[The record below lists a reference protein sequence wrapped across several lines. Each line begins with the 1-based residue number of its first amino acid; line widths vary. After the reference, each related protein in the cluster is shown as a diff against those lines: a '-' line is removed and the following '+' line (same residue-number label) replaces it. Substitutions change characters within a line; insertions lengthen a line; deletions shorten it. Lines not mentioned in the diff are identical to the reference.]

1 MALPTTALVG
11 AIMMIAS
18 GTDHLPSLDQNSKYE
33 VHEAEGYRDFRNNP
47 AKAIG
52 ARVPMAERLGLEF
65 IPVPIY
71 TLEALD
77 HTDLTLEGEILQ
89 REGAPFR
96 YGVSRKL
103 NVQEQDGVWVN
114 VPGGR
119 LWQMEVRS
127 EGAENLMLKIENMNL
142 PEGAELRSYV
152 RDLPETLNGP
162 FTEEGPCR
170 EGTQSVWTRIE
181 AVDNVVIEYFEP
193 EAIAGVQGLP
203 FTLGEVIHGYIP
215 ILKDGLAGGSGS
227 CHNEATCY
235 DDWEDVGDATA
246 LVVFSGSLCSGQ
258 LIATSNQD
266 QTAYYLT
273 AAHCISSS
281 SVASGAQFIFKY
293 ERLNCSGSSYNGV
306 AVNGSTLIDTHGQSD
321 NTLLRINGSLPTSV
335 FWVGWTTEIAPTNLP
350 ITCLHHPA
358 GDRMKYSTGTINSN
372 PVCGSSTYWFG
383 VRWNDGVT
391 EGGSSGSGAYRTSD
405 QKLMGVLTCGA
416 SSCSNTNGLD
426 GYGRFQ
432 RAYTTGGFAEFLE
445 LGPPGDDLY
454 EDNDSCGEALLTA
467 AGSYNDLIVK
477 AKDEDWFRV
486 NVPSGQTA
494 KFDFDFVD
502 SNGDIDI
509 ELYSISCSGALVD
522 VGESNTNDESVQW
535 SNFDSITRRVF
546 ARVFMYDGSENS
558 YDMDIVFED
567 NPEPQGTCC
576 VSTACFLDTEANCV
590 AGGGTWGG
598 AGTTCNAGSCVEATG
613 ACCVGS
619 DCLTLSASIC
629 GLAGGTYGG
638 DGSTECTDCGGE
650 EPCEADTDGDGIV
663 GGTDLAY
670 VLAGWGNSSGDVTG
684 DDTTDGED
692 LATVLAFW
700 GDCK

>member
-1 MALPTTALVG
+1 
-11 AIMMIAS
+11 MIVS
-18 GTDHLPSLDQNSKYE
+18 GTDQLPSLGQNSKHE

-47 AKAIG
+47 VKATG
-52 ARVPMAERLGLEF
+52 ARAPMVEQFGLGF
-65 IPVPIY
+65 IPIPDH

-77 HTDLTLEGEILQ
+77 HADLTLEGEILQ

-127 EGAENLMLKIENMNL
+127 IGAENLMLKIENMNL
-142 PEGAELRSYV
+142 PEGAEIRSYV
-152 RDLPETLNGP
+152 PGLSETINGP
-162 FTEEGPCR
+162 YTGEGPCR

-193 EAIAGVQGLP
+193 ETVAGIPGLP

-215 ILKDGLAGGSGS
+215 ILKEGLAGGSGS

-235 DDWEDVGDATA
+235 ADWEDVGDATA

-281 SVASGAQFIFKY
+281 NVASGAQFIFKY
-293 ERLNCSGSSYNGV
+293 ERLNCSGSTYQGI
-306 AVNGSTLIDTHGQSD
+306 AANGSALIDTHGQSD
-321 NTLLRINGSLPTSV
+321 NTLLRINGSLPSSI
-335 FWVGWTTEIAPTNLP
+335 FWVGWTTDIASTNLP

-358 GDRMKYSTGTINSN
+358 GDRMKYSTGNINSN

-432 RAYTTGGFAEFLE
+432 RAYSTGGFAQHLE

-454 EDNDSCGEALLTA
+454 EENDSCSNAVFLSSG
-467 AGSYNDLIVK
+467 AGSYDDLIVK
-477 AKDEDWFRV
+477 AKDEDWYRV
-486 NVPSGQTA
+486 NVPSGQTIN
-494 KFDFDFVD
+494 FDLQFADA
-502 SNGDIDI
+502 NGDIDI
-509 ELYSISCSGALVD
+509 ELFSLSCSGDLVD
-522 VGESNTNDESVQW
+522 EGDSNTNNESAQW
-535 SNFDSITRRVF
+535 SNFEATSKRIF
-546 ARVFMYDGSENS
+546 ARVFMYDGSEND
-558 YDMDIVFED
+558 YDMDISFEN

-576 VSTACFLDTEANCV
+576 VSTSCFTDSQANCL

-598 AGTTCNAGSCVEATG
+598 AGTACNAGSCVEATG

-619 DCLTLSASIC
+619 ECLTLSGTIC
-629 GLAGGTYGG
+629 GLAQGSYNG
-638 DGSTECTDCGGE
+638 DGSTECSDCGGE
-650 EPCEADTDGDGIV
+650 EPCTADTDGDGVV

-670 VLAGWGNSSGDVTG
+670 VLAGWGNSGGDVT
-684 DDTTDGED
+684 DDGVTDGED

-700 GDCK
+700 GNCE